1 MSKLSKLNPSTVQT
15 IVWAVDPFEQSGLPA
30 RKTAEEIRDVIRD
43 RPARILPVYV
53 RHRSWFEVPEMSQ
66 AQVRSLTETEIANAR
81 AKLVKRIGKL
91 STKQTWAPAIVVDAR
106 DGSLRAQVE
115 ALLSVARREGADLIV
130 TPTHAKR
137 GLDRWLLG
145 SFAETLISRSEVP
158 VLAVN
163 PSVTKRRRKHRRILF
178 ATDLSAESAAAFAKL
193 LPYARES
200 GAEVCLFHRFS
211 FDSVPE
217 PGAAYSLGSLFER
230 VTGELLRQK
239 RATLEKW
246 IARAAVKG
254 VKAKAV
260 VDVNS
265 AATVPAI
272 LKHAERCD
280 LIALATQS
288 GPVAAAVA
296 GSTTRKVLRQA
307 KCPVWTF
314 HARAPLVAAK

>member
-1 MSKLSKLNPSTVQT
+1 MSAIKT
-15 IVWAVDPFEQSGLPA
+15 IVWAVDPFEQSGVPA
-30 RKTAEEIRDVIRD
+30 RRTAEEIRDAIRN
-43 RPARILPVYV
+43 RPARIFPVYV
-53 RHRSWFEVPEMSQ
+53 RHRSWFELPEMTQ
-66 AQVRSLTETEIANAR
+66 AQVQSLTEVETANAR
-81 AKLVKRIGKL
+81 SRLAKRVGKL
-91 STKQTWAPAIVVDAR
+91 AAKQTWEPAIVVDAR
-106 DGSLRAQVE
+106 DGSIRAQVE
-115 ALLSVARREGADLIV
+115 ALLSVARLEGADLVV

-145 SFAETLISRSEVP
+145 SFAETLISRSDIP

-163 PSVTKRRRKHRRILF
+163 PSATKRRGKHRRILF

-193 LPYARES
+193 IPYALES
-200 GAEVCLFHRFS
+200 GAEIRLFHRFS

-217 PGAAYSLGSLFER
+217 PGAAYSLVSLFER

-239 RATLEKW
+239 RATLDKWVEK
-246 IARAAVKG
+246 AAAKG
-254 VKAKAV
+254 VKAKVV
-260 VDVNS
+260 VDVDS

-280 LIALATQS
+280 LIALAAQS

-314 HARAPLVAAK
+314 HARAPVVAAK